1 LDIKEAACESLKE
14 NEKTPIGNWKK
25 ENLCSVVAKK
35 KKIKLTTLLPLIMWK
50 VERVPERGNTV
61 KEISSQDVGNYF

>member
-1 LDIKEAACESLKE
+1 MKKLYWKLEKGESLFCC
-14 NEKTPIGNWKK
+14 G
-25 ENLCSVVAKK
+25 KK